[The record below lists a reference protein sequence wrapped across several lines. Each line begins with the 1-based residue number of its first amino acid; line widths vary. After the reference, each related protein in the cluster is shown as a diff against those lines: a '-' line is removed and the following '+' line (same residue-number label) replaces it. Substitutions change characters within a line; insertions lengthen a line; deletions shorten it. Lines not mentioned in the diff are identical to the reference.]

1 MLFYYDL
8 LDSIIGVMSSLF
20 GIVNSIRPFCILL
33 CIYTVYY
40 VLYVMYSIMR
50 ETFQRLSQSQITHN

>member
-8 LDSIIGVMSSLF
+8 FDSAIDVMSALF

-33 CIYTVYY
+33 CVYTLYF
-40 VLYVMYSIMR
+40 VLPLDNIRLYSAI
-50 ETFQRLSQSQITHN
+50 LIT